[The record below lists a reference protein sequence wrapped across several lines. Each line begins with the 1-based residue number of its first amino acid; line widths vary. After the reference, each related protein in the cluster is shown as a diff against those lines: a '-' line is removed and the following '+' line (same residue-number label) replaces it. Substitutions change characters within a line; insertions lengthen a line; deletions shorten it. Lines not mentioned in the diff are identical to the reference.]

1 MTVKTSVSITDTQD
15 EFARRLVAEG
25 RFASLSAVMQHG
37 LERLRRE
44 VEAEEA
50 ERAALRTLLDERRRG
65 PFLSTDEFR
74 RQTDAMIARKRAE
87 HGL

>member
-1 MTVKTSVSITDTQD
+1 MTVKTSISITDTQD

-37 LERLRRE
+37 LERLRHD

-50 ERAALRTLLDERRRG
+50 ERAALRALLDERRRG
-65 PFLSTDEFR
+65 PFLSADEFR
-74 RQTDAMIARKRAE
+74 RQTDDMIARKRAE

>member
-25 RFASLSAVMQHG
+25 RFSSVSAVMQHG
-37 LERLRRE
+37 LERLRHE
-44 VEAEEA
+44 LETEEA
-50 ERAALRTLLDERRRG
+50 ERAALRALLDERRRG
-65 PFLSTDEFR
+65 PFLSVDEFR
-74 RQTDAMIARKRAE
+74 RQTDDMIARKRAE